1 MKVNRKR
8 FLSKIREL
16 GYSHKKKQT
25 KKTALYHKR
34 GTTEYIHPPKSYWL
48 GSKYI
53 HKTLEYAGLS
63 KEEIDSFL
71 EENSLEELPQKP
83 KSRH

>member
-25 KKTALYHKR
+25 KRTELYHKR
-34 GTTEYIHPPKSYWL
+34 GTTEYMHISKSYWL
-48 GSKYI
+48 DAKYI
-53 HKTLEYAGLS
+53 YKTLEYAGLS
-63 KEEIDSFL
+63 KEEIDLFL